1 MSQWQTIK
9 TAFRQPWVQSVSS
22 CIFFVLAYDGG
33 RPVLSL
39 TVSPSHQQY
48 MASLIIAAELAR
60 GVCRAV
66 NSKTI
71 SALVGIW
78 ITTFCL
84 TALAVLA
91 TNLPHYNT
99 ISWYGGSY
107 FKRHSM
113 EFLEYLLHVPPQ
125 IPHKRSPRRSNGNP
139 GFLEP
144 PNFQQYFYQHWWEGR

>member
-60 GVCRAV
+60 GDVEQSTR
-66 NSKTI
+66 KQFQP
-71 SALVGIW
+71 W
-78 ITTFCL
+78 
-84 TALAVLA
+84 
-91 TNLPHYNT
+91 
-99 ISWYGGSY
+99 W
-107 FKRHSM
+107 
-113 EFLEYLLHVPPQ
+113 
-125 IPHKRSPRRSNGNP
+125 
-139 GFLEP
+139 GFESRP
-144 PNFQQYFYQHWWEGR
+144 FA